1 MPIDV
6 DEADTAMERFI
17 RAKYM
22 NNALASTR
30 RHNTGSTESD
40 ETPPPLPPKTFSRF
54 GSSLRSASSIF
65 PLGAKAKRERDAA
78 RNTPPTSPRDHSSH
92 RNKPSQVFG
101 VSVGHEQP
109 ADDHEKKLAQLR
121 NMGFSDDHRNAMV
134 LKGVNG
140 NLDKAIEALVRLG
153 EGDGRTVASLTSPRE
168 SSLGGTRS
176 QAPAKSSSLGTTGLT
191 TTSAPSNNPF
201 DMLDMP
207 PPPAQPQS
215 SQSTGT
221 LQNKNPYL
229 SSNPF
234 GMPAQQT
241 SAALDQA
248 FQNMSLAPS
257 QPLFPHHTGGAPQQ
271 GNAQQTMYQQQSI
284 PQPPVPAM
292 PQGYGAE
299 MFSSN
304 QMSPLPVQQTGYN
317 PFFATQ
323 QQQPQPQP
331 QQSLTV
337 NTATLPGGYANN
349 PFTRSPTRIQSPT
362 LTQIPEQVQQNF
374 YTPAPVPQPAQQQPE
389 WYAQPQQQFYQQ
401 PPQPQQQTYQ
411 QQSYQQPQPLQ
422 QQNTNNPFATP
433 VQYPQPTGQPRP
445 DKASILA
452 LYNYPPPAAQSQQ
465 QQYQPQEQQP
475 QQPQQYQQQPQQQQ
489 QQQAPSQAASA
500 FDQMFGQPYTTQTS
514 QQQRA
519 APPAPAPA
527 GTVPVVS
534 NNNPFLANPGVS
546 SPPAGGGVKSGK
558 SRDSMMAF
566 GMEWSN
572 GRHSPD
578 AFASLSARH
587 G

>member
-1 MPIDV
+1 MAGALSKRQQARNEKVLQDLVHNVPGNNLCADCGARNPAWASWSLGIFLCMRCATIHRKLGTHISKVKSLSMDTWSNEQVENMKKVGNVSSNKNYNPQNKRPPMPIDV

-78 RNTPPTSPRDHSSH
+78 RNTPPASPRDHSSH

-109 ADDHEKKLAQLR
+109 ADDHEKKLSQLR
-121 NMGFSDDHRNAMV
+121 DMGFSDDHRNAMV

-153 EGDGRTVASLTSPRE
+153 EGDGRTVSSLTSPRE
-168 SSLGGTRS
+168 SSLGATRS

-191 TTSAPSNNPF
+191 TASAPSNNPF

-221 LQNKNPYL
+221 IQNKNPYL

-271 GNAQQTMYQQQSI
+271 QQTMYQQQLST
-284 PQPPVPAM
+284 QPPVPAM

-299 MFSSN
+299 MFSNN
-304 QMSPLPVQQTGYN
+304 QTSPLPVQQTGYN

-323 QQQPQPQP
+323 QQQQPP

-337 NTATLPGGYANN
+337 NTATLPGGFANN

-374 YTPAPVPQPAQQQPE
+374 YTSAPVPQPTQQQPE
-389 WYAQPQQQFYQQ
+389 WY
-401 PPQPQQQTYQ
+401 
-411 QQSYQQPQPLQ
+411 S
-422 QQNTNNPFATP
+422 
-433 VQYPQPTGQPRP
+433 
-445 DKASILA
+445 
-452 LYNYPPPAAQSQQ
+452 
-465 QQYQPQEQQP
+465 
-475 QQPQQYQQQPQQQQ
+475 
-489 QQQAPSQAASA
+489 
-500 FDQMFGQPYTTQTS
+500 
-514 QQQRA
+514 
-519 APPAPAPA
+519 
-527 GTVPVVS
+527 
-534 NNNPFLANPGVS
+534 
-546 SPPAGGGVKSGK
+546 
-558 SRDSMMAF
+558 
-566 GMEWSN
+566 
-572 GRHSPD
+572 
-578 AFASLSARH
+578 
-587 G
+587 